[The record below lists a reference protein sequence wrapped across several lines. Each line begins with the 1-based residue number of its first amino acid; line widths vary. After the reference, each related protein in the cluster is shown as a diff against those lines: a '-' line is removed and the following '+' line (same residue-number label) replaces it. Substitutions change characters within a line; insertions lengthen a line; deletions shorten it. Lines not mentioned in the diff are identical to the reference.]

1 MRVNFLTG
9 NELHVIFGKN
19 RNLGGGGTPLAI
31 MTPLWG
37 GDFFGGHD
45 GIGGRQP
52 KSMHVV
58 RTESAHNWSR
68 DRPKRVFAPPDPPN

>member
-31 MTPLWG
+31 VAPLLG
-37 GDFFGGHD
+37 GNDFGGHD
-45 GIGGRQP
+45 GIEGRQP

-58 RTESAHNWSR
+58 RTESAHKWSR